1 MSSLDTNHIDT
12 NNKENQMVF
21 PLPIINQQAELNTNR
36 KSLTNNDDEM
46 QRIVAYMNQFEKENI
61 SNAIVNSPEQL
72 QPVLDP
78 SLDEPSKLRLSSS
91 SLSSCGAESLTNN
104 EIPHSAQ
111 ANSEEY
117 EDIGVNKFYES
128 TATIKINSNELDTM
142 VVTTQNLNSIL
153 SPTSQIDRRTYIINK
168 IYDNLEDEGAG
179 QEDSDDRLG

>member
-1 MSSLDTNHIDT
+1 MSSLDANHIDT

-21 PLPIINQQAELNTNR
+21 PLPIINNHQTEA
-36 KSLTNNDDEM
+36 NNDDEM

-78 SLDEPSKLRLSSS
+78 SIDEPSKLRLSSS

-104 EIPHSAQ
+104 ETPHSAQ
-111 ANSEEY
+111 ANPEEY
-117 EDIGVNKFYES
+117 EDMGVSKFYES

-153 SPTSQIDRRTYIINK
+153 SPTSHIDRRTYIINK
-168 IYDNLEDEGAG
+168 IYDNLEDDAGAG